1 MKLYLMRHGNAASPG
16 SGQPS
21 VLTSK
26 GEKETAKVGL
36 WLRKNIQPPALLWHS
51 PLPRATQTAEIIQRE
66 MELPLGTLVEKEELL
81 PEGNAAE
88 TYRALY
94 KLHLDLLLVSHMPF
108 LESLLG
114 HFLDSQEN
122 PEAFDFP
129 TAGICAIETEKG
141 KAKFMWALHPVDL

>member
-16 SGQPS
+16 PDQPS

-26 GEKETAKVGL
+26 GEKEAVKVGL
-36 WLRKNIQPPALLWHS
+36 WLRKKIQPPTLLWHS
-51 PLPRATQTAEIIQRE
+51 PLPRAAQTAGIIQRE
-66 MELPLGTLVEKEELL
+66 MGLPPGILVEKEELL

-88 TYRALY
+88 TYRTLY
-94 KLHLDLLLVSHMPF
+94 KLKGDLMLVSHMPF

-114 HFLDSQEN
+114 HFLNPEEN

-129 TAGICAIETEKG
+129 TAGIAALEVGKG
-141 KAKFMWALHPVDL
+141 NAKLLWTLHPKD